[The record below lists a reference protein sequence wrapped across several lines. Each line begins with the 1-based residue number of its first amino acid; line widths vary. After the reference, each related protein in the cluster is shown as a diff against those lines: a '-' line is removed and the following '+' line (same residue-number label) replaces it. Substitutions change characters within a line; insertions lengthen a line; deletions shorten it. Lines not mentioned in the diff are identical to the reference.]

1 MNNRLP
7 VLASIVMGMLVSSM
21 DTTITNTTMPVIAK
35 ELGNFEL
42 YAWVFAGY
50 MIFSTVV
57 SPIAGRISDLFGR
70 KRVFAAGL
78 VLFLLGSILCGS
90 AQTMVQLVIFRAVQG
105 IGAGVMNPFPA
116 IIAGDLFSVEK
127 RGRIQALFT
136 AMWGLSAILAPM
148 LGSLF
153 VTYTTWRWVFYVNI
167 PICLLSLLLL
177 VPYREVYQPK
187 RSKVDYLGGVI
198 FSSGISLILL
208 MTVVGAPYLALL
220 SGGTGLALIVLF
232 YLYEKRQSAPLV
244 PLELLR
250 NKPVTWMNV
259 NAFFAMASL
268 FGAAS
273 YLPMFLQEQG
283 YSIFMSG
290 VAMLGM
296 SFGWMAVAV
305 PSGKWILRYGYRRLM
320 ISANVILV
328 GTGGWFLFLSPASGF
343 WFVFA
348 GAVMLGLAY
357 GLLSSVS
364 TIGSQQLVDAHQ
376 KGISTSLQMFSRN
389 IGTAVGVTIMGA
401 FLAHTTNLMAGY
413 SHIFVYGFAV
423 SAVSLACS
431 FMIQE
436 KKRGELVPASAR

>member
-1 MNNRLP
+1 
-7 VLASIVMGMLVSSM
+7 
-21 DTTITNTTMPVIAK
+21 
-35 ELGNFEL
+35 
-42 YAWVFAGY
+42 
-50 MIFSTVV
+50 
-57 SPIAGRISDLFGR
+57 
-70 KRVFAAGL
+70 
-78 VLFLLGSILCGS
+78 
-90 AQTMVQLVIFRAVQG
+90 
-105 IGAGVMNPFPA
+105 MNPFPA

-177 VPYREVYQPK
+177 VPYREVYKPK

-198 FSSGISLILL
+198 FSGGISLILL
-208 MTVVGAPYLALL
+208 TTVVGAPYLVGL
-220 SGGTGLALIVLF
+220 SGGAGLALLVLF
-232 YLYEKRQSAPLV
+232 YVYEKRQTAPLV

-250 NKPVTWMNV
+250 NKPVTWMNI
-259 NAFFAMASL
+259 NAFFATASL

-273 YLPMFLQEQG
+273 YLPMFLQQQG
-283 YSIFMSG
+283 YSLFMSG

-296 SFGWMAVAV
+296 SFGWMALAV

-328 GTGGWFLFLSPASGF
+328 GSGGWFLMLSSASGF

-348 GAVMLGLAY
+348 GAVLLGLAY

-401 FLAHTTNLMAGY
+401 FLARTTNLLAGY

-436 KKRGELVPASAR
+436 KKLKELKPASAG